1 MNEEQFDRGR
11 FEEAIETLKRSQ
23 METREELR
31 MIHAELIEMKMAFV
45 SAKAGWKVMLTIGG
59 SVAGI
64 AGYFLED
71 FLRLIRTIKG

>member
-31 MIHAELIEMKMAFV
+31 MIHAELIEMKMAFA
-45 SAKAGWKVMLTIGG
+45 SAKAGWKVMLTLGG
-59 SVAGI
+59 TVAGI
-64 AGYFLED
+64 AGYFLETI
-71 FLRLIRTIKG
+71 FNFIRTIKG